1 MEYGMSQRLLIVC
14 KDVSFR
20 YEGQLAVSGITCA
33 VEEGDY
39 LCIVGENGS
48 GKSTLVRGM
57 LGLLKPSEGS
67 IAFAPTLRPFDVGYL
82 PQQSTIQRGFP
93 ASVREVVLSGRLGR
107 LGLSP
112 LYTRRDRAAA
122 HGALDLLGISG
133 LAKAGFSELSGGQ
146 QQRVLLARALCAA
159 DDGLKI
165 LILDEPMNGLDPH
178 VKQEMYACITG
189 LNERQGI
196 AVVMVTHDV
205 QTAVKFARHILVLNG
220 RQEFFGTAHDFEHTA
235 VGADLL
241 RDSCGG
247 TCAVCGLT
255 RGEG

>member
-1 MEYGMSQRLLIVC
+1 MPLIVC
-14 KDVSFR
+14 KDVGFR
-20 YEGQLAVSGITCA
+20 YEGQLAVSGITCVVDA
-33 VEEGDY
+33 GDY

-67 IAFAPTLRPFDVGYL
+67 IRFDAALRPADIGYL
-82 PQQSTIQRGFP
+82 PQQNAIQRGFP

-112 LYTRRDRAAA
+112 LYARIDRVAAQ
-122 HGALDLLGISG
+122 GALELLGISG
-133 LAKAGFSELSGGQ
+133 LANVGFSELSGGQ
-146 QQRVLLARALCAA
+146 QQRVLLARSLCSA

-178 VKQEMYACITG
+178 VKQEMYACITD
-189 LNERQGI
+189 LNEKQGI

-205 QTAVKFARHILVLNG
+205 QTAVKFARHMLVLNG
-220 RQEFFGTAHDFEHTA
+220 SQEFFGTAHDFEHTA
-235 VGADLL
+235 VGANLL
-241 RDSCGG
+241 RDACGG
-247 TCAVCGLT
+247 TCAVCGLAK
-255 RGEG
+255 GEG

>member
-1 MEYGMSQRLLIVC
+1 MKHETSLIAC
-14 KDVSFR
+14 KDVGFR

-33 VEEGDY
+33 VDAGDY

-57 LGLLKPSEGS
+57 LGLLKPSEGV
-67 IAFAPTLRPFDVGYL
+67 ITFDAALRSSDIGYL
-82 PQQSTIQRGFP
+82 PQQNAIQRGFP
-93 ASVREVVLSGRLGR
+93 ASVQEVVLSGRLGR
-107 LGLSP
+107 LGLLP
-112 LYTRRDRAAA
+112 LYTRADRAAA
-122 HGALDLLGISG
+122 HEALKLLGISE
-133 LAKAGFSELSGGQ
+133 LAKASFSELSGGQ

-178 VKQEMYACITG
+178 VKQEMYACITS
-189 LNERQGI
+189 LNEKQGI

-205 QTAVKFARHILVLNG
+205 QTAVKFARHMLVLNG
-220 RQEFFGTAHDFEHTA
+220 RQEFFGTAHDFEHAA

-241 RDSCGG
+241 RDACGG
-247 TCAVCGLT
+247 TCAVCGLPKGT
-255 RGEG
+255 VRQ